1 MRTPVV
7 PSVQIFESK
16 DPDFYSGFTLIKTET
31 LCVLL
36 ALLLLV
42 QCTEYNLLHYVLLS
56 YLSTF
61 PTAAANK
68 YL

>member
-31 LCVLL
+31 LCVVGF
-36 ALLLLV
+36 ATT
-42 QCTEYNLLHYVLLS
+42 CTMY
-56 YLSTF
+56 
-61 PTAAANK
+61 
-68 YL
+68 